1 MGNFQISDLLFAI
14 FVHARFGEPDGT
26 KFEDAIAKLR
36 KRPEQAFRAQPVV
49 CFAKM
54 RTFVKGAMNNIRPH
68 KPSAEPDRDL
78 VECAIAEVL
87 EIAQRQGITAAD
99 FIRMLDSG
107 MRRSDFLN
115 ATNVFAKGGH
125 TFDRDFS

>member
-1 MGNFQISDLLFAI
+1 
-14 FVHARFGEPDGT
+14 
-26 KFEDAIAKLR
+26 
-36 KRPEQAFRAQPVV
+36 
-49 CFAKM
+49 
-54 RTFVKGAMNNIRPH
+54 MNNIRPH

-115 ATNVFAKGGH
+115 ATNVFAKGGN